1 MIIKRLWLTNF
12 RNHHETDVEL
22 NDNTTLVVGLNG
34 HGKTNLIEGLYLLSG
49 ARSFRGAKVD
59 ALVRSGHTSA
69 YIRAEVENQSRTSLI
84 EIELT
89 TQGRSKAQVNKQKV
103 KRFRDLGDTV
113 RAVVFSPDDLELIKG
128 PPAIRRSL
136 LDDTIAITNPEFRA
150 VRTDLDHILRQR
162 NNLLKQAKGRLS
174 NDLETSLT
182 IWNERLVNA
191 AELIGDTREEFIHQF
206 GPSVADFYQQVAGRN
221 DPVTLNIEAE
231 WRHTGLAEALV
242 RSQGDEV
249 RRGMTLVGPHRDDL
263 LMLLN
268 SLPSRSHASQG
279 EQRSLALALRLATYL
294 YIEKVSGDQPLVLL
308 DDVFSELDETRLHL
322 LRHPTFSTERHST
335 LYPTHL
341 WILYETRLTLLHSFL
356 NAVPTLKILY
366 HLPTTPRLL

>member
-22 NDNTTLVVGLNG
+22 NANTTLVVGLNG

-59 ALVRSGHTSA
+59 TLIRSGHTSA
-69 YIRAEVENQSRTSLI
+69 YIRAEVERQGRISLV

-128 PPAIRRSL
+128 PPAMRRSL
-136 LDDTIAITNPEFRA
+136 LDDTIAITNPEFRV
-150 VRTDLDHILRQR
+150 VRTDLDQILRQR
-162 NNLLKQAKGRLS
+162 NNLLKQAKGRMS
-174 NDLETSLT
+174 DDLEATLA
-182 IWNERLVNA
+182 IWDEQFVHA
-191 AELIGDTREEFIHQF
+191 AEFIGDTREEFVNRF
-206 GPSVADFYQQVAGRN
+206 GPSVTDFYQQVAGRK
-221 DPVTLNIEAE
+221 DPVTLQLDAE
-231 WRHTGLAEALV
+231 WRGIGLTQALLTS
-242 RSQGDEV
+242 RNDEV

-263 LMLLN
+263 LILLN

-279 EQRSLALALRLATYL
+279 EQRSVALALRLATYR
-294 YIEKVSGDQPLVLL
+294 YIEEASGDQPLVLL
-308 DDVFSELDETRLHL
+308 DDVFSELDETR
-322 LRHPTFSTERHST
+322 
-335 LYPTHL
+335 
-341 WILYETRLTLLHSFL
+341 
-356 NAVPTLKILY
+356 A
-366 HLPTTPRLL
+366 RLLVECLPDSQIVLTSAAGTIPDGVRPSQTLNITEGEIHAP